1 VHFLAASFGLSRE
14 TIQKALR
21 EEVAV

>member
-1 VHFLAASFGLSRE
+1 VHFLAHAFTLSRE